1 MLYLRLVG
9 VFYASCSLSE
19 RNGLVG
25 ITLFSYRVVIGPF
38 DISLSFT
45 DKYLMIYQGTF
56 GILIGLLFARRK
68 QMRFDRLATDNKI
81 LTATEQEIRQ
91 AHLETFIEKIRL
103 IKTLKNAHIQDLPIV
118 VKGLKEL
125 RNQVKK
131 LQLIL

>member
-1 MLYLRLVG
+1 
-9 VFYASCSLSE
+9 
-19 RNGLVG
+19 VG